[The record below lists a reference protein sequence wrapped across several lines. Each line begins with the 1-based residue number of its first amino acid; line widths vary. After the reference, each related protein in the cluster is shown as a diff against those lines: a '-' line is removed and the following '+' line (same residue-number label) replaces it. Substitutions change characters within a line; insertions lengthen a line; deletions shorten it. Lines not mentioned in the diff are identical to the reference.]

1 MASAAPQPLTL
12 DEAKARL
19 RTAAADIEADIGADI
34 GALALTSLEPRR
46 AVLLALLAGV
56 LVGTSPDAR
65 KTLAKVLVGLLSDFE
80 G

>member
-1 MASAAPQPLTL
+1 MASFAPQPVTL

-19 RTAAADIEADIGADI
+19 RTTAAGIEADIKADI
-34 GALALTSLEPRR
+34 KALAPTPLEPRR

-65 KTLAKVLVGLLSDFE
+65 KTLAKVLVGLLFDFE

>member
-1 MASAAPQPLTL
+1 MGSAAPQPLTL

-19 RTAAADIEADIGADI
+19 RTAAADIETDIA
-34 GALALTSLEPRR
+34 ALALTPLEPQR

-65 KTLAKVLVGLLSDFE
+65 KTLAKVLVGLLFDFK
-80 G
+80 GI

>member
-1 MASAAPQPLTL
+1 MGSAAPQPLTL

-19 RTAAADIEADIGADI
+19 RTAAADIETDIA
-34 GALALTSLEPRR
+34 ALALTPQR

-65 KTLAKVLVGLLSDFE
+65 KTLAKVLAGLLFDFK
-80 G
+80 GI